1 MSHRTIIIDG
11 IAVPVVTGGSDEGDY
26 GAADVAPAPT
36 EDLGAAASSME
47 ARLNDGLADV
57 ELNSDGTVREGSSS
71 SGEDMTY
78 RDAQRLREEQREY
91 RERWGSFEK
100 AFSGVS
106 DDARSRL
113 LERAPDLGDDLAEIA
128 DVFAQLAPDDRDI
141 IRQVV
146 SQITTDPSAAAHN
159 FAVIAATLRGDDYED
174 ETAQGYAEDQFAPDE
189 YDEEYDDYED
199 EGEDPGYLTRQ
210 DLDEH
215 LQSFME
221 HAAYQAEED
230 RQTDMILEEVRD
242 LGYNLDAED
251 PVEQARNEALFALAR
266 RLGGDLQEAH
276 LALSQIAERN
286 VNEYV
291 EGKAADASRPQP
303 PGAGM
308 APSQERQ
315 LETTGDAEA
324 AMRARLDAALG
335 PSQYR

>member
-1 MSHRTIIIDG
+1 MSQDHIIIDG
-11 IAVPVVTGGSDEGDY
+11 IELPVVRGGADEDGFDGGD
-26 GAADVAPAPT
+26 VTPSEAPPS
-36 EDLGAAASSME
+36 DLGSAASSME
-47 ARLNDGLADV
+47 ARLNDGLAGA
-57 ELNSDGTVREGSSS
+57 ELNPDGTVREGSSAPAGD
-71 SGEDMTY
+71 SGGDMTY

-106 DDARSRL
+106 DDARNRL

-146 SQITTDPSAAAHN
+146 SQITTDPTTAAHN
-159 FAVIAATLRGDDYED
+159 FSIIAATLRGDDAETEYDNPYPPEEGDLEYED
-174 ETAQGYAEDQFAPDE
+174 DEDYAEPEF
-189 YDEEYDDYED
+189 
-199 EGEDPGYLTRQ
+199 LTRE
-210 DLDEH
+210 DLDSH
-215 LQSFME
+215 LQSFLE
-221 HAAYQAEED
+221 NAAYQAEED
-230 RQTDMILEEVRD
+230 RQTEMILTEVRD
-242 LGYNLDAED
+242 LGYDLDAED

-286 VNEYV
+286 VHEYV
-291 EGKAADASRPQP
+291 DGKAADASRPQP

-308 APSQERQ
+308 APSQERP

-335 PSQYR
+335 PSQSR